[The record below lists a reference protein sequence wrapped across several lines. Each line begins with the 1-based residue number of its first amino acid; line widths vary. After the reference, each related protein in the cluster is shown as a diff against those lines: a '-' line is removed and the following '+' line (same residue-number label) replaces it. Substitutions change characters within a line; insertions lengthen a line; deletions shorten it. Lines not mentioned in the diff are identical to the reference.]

1 MKTFEKDTLKA
12 AIIQHP
18 PVFLNLEKSTEL
30 ALTYIKEASENGA
43 KLIVFPETW
52 LPGYPTWLDYAPEAG
67 VWDHPGAKAIFRLL
81 SDNSISIGDAYF
93 NQFIEA
99 AKAHDSIVVIGANER
114 LGNTLY
120 NTIFYFN
127 TDGSYAVHRKLTP
140 TYTERLVWGVG
151 DGSTLSTIDSPYGVI
166 GGLVCWEHWMPLT
179 RAAMHAKH
187 ETVHIAQWP
196 FVKDLHHNASRQYA
210 FEGQCFVAAAGCIIT
225 KGQLKEG
232 IATHGDTEITR
243 LAMELIES
251 MPVGD
256 DDLLLK
262 GGSAFIKPNHYY
274 LTEPLYEEA
283 VIIYAE
289 MDLNETTDG
298 HLFLDTDGH
307 YSRPDVFQLTVDT
320 RAKNNVTFE

>member
-1 MKTFEKDTLKA
+1 MKTFEKDSLKG

-30 ALTYIKEASENGA
+30 ALTYIKEAADNGA

-52 LPGYPTWLDYAPEAG
+52 LPAYPTWLDYAPEAG

-81 SDNSISIGDAYF
+81 SDNSIAIGDTYF
-93 NQFIEA
+93 NQLVEA
-99 AKAHDSIVVIGANER
+99 AKAHDVIVVIGANER
-114 LGNTLY
+114 VGNTLY

-127 TDGSYAVHRKLTP
+127 ADGTYAVHRKLTP

-151 DGSTLSTIDSPYGVI
+151 DGSTLSTIDTPYGTI

-196 FVKDLHHNASRQYA
+196 FVKDLHHTASRQYA
-210 FEGQCFVAAAGCIIT
+210 FEGQCFVVAAGCIVT
-225 KGQLKEG
+225 KGQIKEG
-232 IATHGDTEITR
+232 IATHGDNEITR
-243 LAMELIES
+243 LATELIES

-256 DDLLLK
+256 DDLLLR
-262 GGSAFIKPNHYY
+262 GGSAFIKPNHHY
-274 LTEPLYEEA
+274 LTEPLYGEA
-283 VIIYAE
+283 GIIYAE

-320 RAKNNVTFE
+320 RAKTNVTFE